1 MTAETYTYWVCVDCH
16 MVHHTGE
23 APDMPE
29 GCEPWCKLEP
39 GQTATSGLLQSE
51 HGCGWISG
59 SEFPCDDEC
68 EHDSFSWTR
77 CDGCGSTLGGERF
90 AYTVWEK

>member
-29 GCEPWCKLEP
+29 GCEPWSKLEE
-39 GQTATSGLLQSE
+39 GQTATSGLLREE
-51 HGCGWISG
+51 H
-59 SEFPCDDEC
+59 DC
-68 EHDSFSWTR
+68 EEGYSCEYDSFSWSD
-77 CDGCGSTLGGERF
+77 CDGCGSLLGGERF
-90 AYTVWEK
+90 AYTVWEGK